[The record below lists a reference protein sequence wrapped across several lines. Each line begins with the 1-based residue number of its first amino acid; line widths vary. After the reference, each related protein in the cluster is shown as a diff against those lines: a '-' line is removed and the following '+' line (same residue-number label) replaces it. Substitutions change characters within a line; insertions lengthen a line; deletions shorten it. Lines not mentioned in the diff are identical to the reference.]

1 MLPSC
6 SSRVAKCTSGSG
18 SRAFAHFGFTTKS
31 DMHGFYESCIPLH
44 SAVSKLICHSCMVT
58 HAISPHFAQ
67 GEYLSMYC
75 GHQNIVTKRCQYPSG
90 LTMSIK
96 EGIAKSKGRA
106 CRVPSFSSTVV
117 RSKCAVHPNKK
128 DSLHAIEST
137 GLSRVRT
144 NTLCG
149 GLSSLLGSDENRDVN
164 RFNHKERVHSW
175 GFSERARES
184 SVS

>member
-1 MLPSC
+1 MLSPC

-31 DMHGFYESCIPLH
+31 DMHGIYESCIPLH

-67 GEYLSMYC
+67 GKYLSMYC
-75 GHQNIVTKRCQYPSG
+75 GFSNLTQECQYTSG
-90 LTMSIK
+90 LTS
-96 EGIAKSKGRA
+96 
-106 CRVPSFSSTVV
+106 SSTLV
-117 RSKCAVHPNKK
+117 RSNTCTKNLRTFSEQK

-137 GLSRVRT
+137 DLSRVK
-144 NTLCG
+144 NNILCA
-149 GLSSLLGSDENRDVN
+149 GLSSLLGSDENREVN

>member
-1 MLPSC
+1 MLSPC

-31 DMHGFYESCIPLH
+31 DMHGIYESCIPLH

-67 GEYLSMYC
+67 GKYLSMYC

-90 LTMSIK
+90 LTS
-96 EGIAKSKGRA
+96 
-106 CRVPSFSSTVV
+106 SSTLV
-117 RSKCAVHPNKK
+117 RSKTCSKNLRTSIGPK

-137 GLSRVRT
+137 DLSRVK
-144 NTLCG
+144 NNILCA
-149 GLSSLLGSDENRDVN
+149 GLSSLLGSDENREVN